1 MKKMFR
7 LTENHTTCRT
17 EISAGLTTFFAMAY
31 IIFLNPVFL
40 SSTGMDAS
48 GILVATLPVRRPGL
62 LFVRIF
68 QQ

>member
-7 LTENHTTCRT
+7 LTENHTACRT

-40 SSTGMDAS
+40 SSTGMVTFFC
-48 GILVATLPVRRPGL
+48 G
-62 LFVRIF
+62 
-68 QQ
+68 